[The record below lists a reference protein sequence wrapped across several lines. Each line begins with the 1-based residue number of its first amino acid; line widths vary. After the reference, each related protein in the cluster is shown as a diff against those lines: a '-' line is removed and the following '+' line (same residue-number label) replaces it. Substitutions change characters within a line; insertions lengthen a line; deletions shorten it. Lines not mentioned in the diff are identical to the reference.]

1 MGGVDVGE
9 GGGKHKRSM
18 NADINMIPF
27 IDLLL
32 VTVAFL
38 LITAVW
44 VTNSR
49 INANAQV
56 PGPPNPTETPTQ
68 VPQEKVLNVTVDQDK
83 FTLAWKTGNDV
94 VSTLDVDRPHD
105 VGGPGEMVK
114 YTCAEQKENP
124 VPAGPYKCLGH
135 AIVKE
140 WENNGSHKEAADPKL
155 DQAILHT
162 DNATPFREIVGV
174 LDAIYSAYRPMVV
187 DQSGQVKQVPA
198 FNMTFS
204 VR

>member
-1 MGGVDVGE
+1 MPLSILAAASVAAPPAAAPPAVAALPDAPPAFVEDGAGQSISIGS
-9 GGGKHKRSM
+9 GKITLQPDPRV
-18 NADINMIPF
+18 ATTA
-27 IDLLL
+27 IDLRSAL
-32 VTVAFL
+32 
-38 LITAVW
+38 
-44 VTNSR
+44 S
-49 INANAQV
+49 
-56 PGPPNPTETPTQ
+56 
-68 VPQEKVLNVTVDQDK
+68 
-83 FTLAWKTGNDV
+83 
-94 VSTLDVDRPHD
+94 
-105 VGGPGEMVK
+105 GG
-114 YTCAEQKENP
+114 
-124 VPAGPYKCLGH
+124 LGH

-187 DQSGQVKQVPA
+187 DQSGAVKEVPA